1 MPGGFLD
8 REIRR
13 CNRNLLVFAFAS
25 IGTGAVLLA
34 LFLPFAL
41 DALRDPDSSENA
53 KWGWT
58 ALAGIGATALLA
70 GAITVLC
77 RVLFFRAASHP
88 VRQALV
94 PFGNPDEVS
103 TEIDK
108 EMISLTAKPTRVI
121 ITPTWLLIRTFAG
134 LKAARWDEVVWMYKL
149 LHMNQGAKFHFIRI
163 HTRRGQE
170 IDIPSGFTLYARGH
184 EDKVDD
190 LLGHLSA
197 QMPNTRVGYEDEL
210 YTLWQKDKDAFL
222 KEVQSR

>member
-1 MPGGFLD
+1 MPSGFLD

-25 IGTGAVLLA
+25 LVTGAALLA
-34 LFLPFAL
+34 LFLPLAL
-41 DALRDPDSSENA
+41 DALSDPDSSENA

-58 ALAGIGATALLA
+58 ALAGMGAAALLA
-70 GAITVLC
+70 GAITVLYWM
-77 RVLFFRAASHP
+77 LFFKAASHP
-88 VRQALV
+88 VRQALA
-94 PFGNPDEVS
+94 PFGDPDEIS

-108 EMISLTAKPTRVI
+108 EMMTLTAKPNRVI

-149 LHMNQGAKFHFIRI
+149 LHVHQGAKFHFIRV

-184 EDKVDD
+184 EEKVDD
-190 LLGHLSA
+190 LLAYLSA
-197 QMPNTRVGYEDEL
+197 QMPSTRVGYDDEL
-210 YTLWQKDKDAFL
+210 YTLWQKDKDAFM
-222 KEVQSR
+222 KEVQSK